1 MAALTTDRDTPRRE
15 VTTFDDPVKAS
26 AVIHA
31 GAMTMLDADGY
42 AVPAATATT
51 LTPRGR
57 AAEAVTGG
65 TADGDVIARIE
76 RGCFRWVNSS
86 GGDEI
91 TRAHIGSPAY
101 AVDDQTVAATD
112 GTSTRSACGIIRDV
126 DAQGVWVEV

>member
-1 MAALTTDRDTPRRE
+1 MAALTADRDTPRRA
-15 VTTFDDPVKAS
+15 VTTFTDPVAAG

-31 GAMTMLDADGY
+31 GALVMLDADGY
-42 AVPAATATT
+42 AVPAATATG

-65 TADGDVIARIE
+65 GADGDVTVRVE
-76 RGCFRWVNSS
+76 RGCFRWANSS
-86 GGDEI
+86 GADEI
-91 TRAHIGSPAY
+91 TRAHIGAAAY

-112 GTSTRSACGIIRDV
+112 GTGTRSACGTIRDV

>member
-1 MAALTTDRDTPRRE
+1 MALTADRNTPRRNAE
-15 VTTFDDPVKAS
+15 AFRDPVAAD

-31 GAMTMLDADGY
+31 GAMVMLDGDGY

-65 TADGDVIARIE
+65 AADGDVTVHVE
-76 RGCFRWVNSS
+76 RGCFRWGNSS
-86 GGDEI
+86 ASDEI

-112 GTSTRSACGIIRDV
+112 GTSTRSACGTIRDV
-126 DAQGVWVEV
+126 DAEGVWVEV